1 MDYMVYIT
9 KEVLFNFNQK
19 LPLQSNTNIFRL
31 TVFILAYSIASTQIK
46 AILFVAM
53 ILYVFLLCFYINKKS
68 KQQQIQHKLLGGNKN
83 DTF

>member
-1 MDYMVYIT
+1 MIVLNCISILFYMDYMVYIT
-9 KEVLFNFNQK
+9 KEVLFNFNEK

-53 ILYVFLLCFYINKKS
+53 ILYVFLLC
-68 KQQQIQHKLLGGNKN
+68 
-83 DTF
+83 